1 MYSSWTFLSLFSI
14 QCDTIFSVRKKK
26 KRFKKKFNP
35 GKAKTIWASPTQWVW
50 GFSYAYGN
58 MESNKTALG
67 SKNKSTSKSASGNE
81 DKMIVNFCYIM
92 MMVKYDESNS
102 DKISISANL

>member
-1 MYSSWTFLSLFSI
+1 
-14 QCDTIFSVRKKK
+14 
-26 KRFKKKFNP
+26 
-35 GKAKTIWASPTQWVW
+35 
-50 GFSYAYGN
+50 

-102 DKISISANL
+102 AKLSISANL